1 MIDGM
6 KFYEKSKLKDGDFV
20 KVKGNQVRLTWIV
33 ILKKLSV
40 LTTGL

>member
-20 KVKGNQVRLTWIV
+20 KVKRQSVE
-33 ILKKLSV
+33 IL
-40 LTTGL
+40 